1 VTRQGKLEAPSDA
14 DALRDDRPDAINL
27 QINLRLHLDEVAE
40 IEAAQLAA
48 GAGSPPTRRELC
60 RLACRIYDA
69 RRTRDRLLNSELFG
83 EPAWDMLLALYC
95 LPCRGERLAT
105 TALSLAAET
114 APSTGLRWQN
124 TLMSEGLIE
133 RGPEQFDARRQLVR
147 LTAKGRT
154 FLEKYLTRL
163 FYVEA
168 QKAPHLVAAGKG
180 G

>member
-1 VTRQGKLEAPSDA
+1 
-14 DALRDDRPDAINL
+14 
-27 QINLRLHLDEVAE
+27 
-40 IEAAQLAA
+40 
-48 GAGSPPTRRELC
+48 
-60 RLACRIYDA
+60 
-69 RRTRDRLLNSELFG
+69 
-83 EPAWDMLLALYC
+83 
-95 LPCRGERLAT
+95 
-105 TALSLAAET
+105 LAAET